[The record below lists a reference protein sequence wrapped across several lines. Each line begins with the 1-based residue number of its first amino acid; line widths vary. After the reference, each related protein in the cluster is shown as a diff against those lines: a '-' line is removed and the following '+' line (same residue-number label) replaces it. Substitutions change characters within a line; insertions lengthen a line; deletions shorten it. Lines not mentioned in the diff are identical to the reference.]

1 MINRLTAASLAQ
13 VLEATFPLNA
23 ACWSK
28 ATDEVRDMCRGAR
41 ILAGLSEG
49 QAVDFR
55 EIGSPAEW
63 NRQGIAGIVRF
74 YKLLDE
80 DKQQKF
86 CERFEEW
93 LIEWQRKAGIVQP
106 A

>member
-1 MINRLTAASLAQ
+1 MIRLTAASLAQ

-23 ACWSK
+23 SCWSK
-28 ATDEVRDMCRGAR
+28 ATNEVRDMCRGAR

-55 EIGSPAEW
+55 EINSPAEW
-63 NRQGIAGIVRF
+63 NRQGIAGTVRF
-74 YKLLDE
+74 YELLDE
-80 DKQQKF
+80 DKQQQF

-93 LIEWQRKAGIVQP
+93 LVEWQRKAGLAQP
-106 A
+106 S

>member
-1 MINRLTAASLAQ
+1 MDRLTAASLAQ
-13 VLEATFPLNA
+13 VLEATFPLDA

-41 ILAGLSEG
+41 LLAGLSEG

-55 EIGSPAEW
+55 VINSPAEW
-63 NRQGIAGIVRF
+63 NRQGIAGTVRF
-74 YKLLDE
+74 YELLDE
-80 DKQQKF
+80 TKQQQF

-93 LIEWQRKAGIVQP
+93 LVEWQRKVGVALP
-106 A
+106 N

>member
-1 MINRLTAASLAQ
+1 MDRLTAASLAQ
-13 VLEATFPLNA
+13 VLEATFPLDA

-41 ILAGLSEG
+41 LLAGLSEG

-55 EIGSPAEW
+55 VINSPAEW
-63 NRQGIAGIVRF
+63 NRQGIAGTVRF
-74 YKLLDE
+74 YELLDE
-80 DKQQKF
+80 TKQQQF

-93 LIEWQRKAGIVQP
+93 LVEWQHKVGVALP
-106 A
+106 N